1 MKRILFVCY
10 GNICRSP
17 MAEFIMKDIIE
28 QAGKSDYYYV
38 ESAATSGEN
47 IGWGVYGP
55 ARQEIEDHGLDCS
68 EKTARRICPKDY
80 ENFDLIVGMDS
91 QNIANMRREF
101 GGDPDGKIKKLLEYA
116 GDTNDVAD
124 PWYTRDFAKTW
135 DDISRGCGAMAKE
148 LEI

>member
-1 MKRILFVCY
+1 MIRILFVCY

-28 QAGKSDYYYV
+28 QAGKSDEFYV

-47 IGWGVYGP
+47 TGWGVYGP

-68 EKTARRICPKDY
+68 EKKARRICPKDY
-80 ENFDLIVGMDS
+80 EKFDLIVGMDS
-91 QNIANMRREF
+91 QNIINMRIMF
-101 GGDPDGKIKKLLEYA
+101 DGDPDGKIKKLLEYT
-116 GDTNDVAD
+116 GETGDVAD
-124 PWYTRDFAKTW
+124 PWYTRNFSKAW
-135 DDISRGCGAMAKE
+135 DDISRGCEAMAKE